1 MIRFFKYLVIAP
13 LAILF
18 LIFAFANRQWVVV
31 SFDPFTSGDI
41 PAFSLDAPLFIVI
54 ILSIMLGVLAGGFVT
69 WVSQGRHRRALRQ
82 LRADADKM
90 RSDLTAAR
98 DAAKAALPAPVGL
111 QKRA

>member
-13 LAILF
+13 IAILF

-41 PAFSLDAPLFIVI
+41 PAFSIDAPLFIII
-54 ILSIMLGVLAGGFVT
+54 ILSIMIGVVAGGLVT
-69 WVSQGRHRRALRQ
+69 WIGQGRHRRALRQ
-82 LRADADKM
+82 LRAETDKL
-90 RSDLTAAR
+90 RSDLTT
-98 DAAKAALPAPVGL
+98 AKAALPAPAPLGL